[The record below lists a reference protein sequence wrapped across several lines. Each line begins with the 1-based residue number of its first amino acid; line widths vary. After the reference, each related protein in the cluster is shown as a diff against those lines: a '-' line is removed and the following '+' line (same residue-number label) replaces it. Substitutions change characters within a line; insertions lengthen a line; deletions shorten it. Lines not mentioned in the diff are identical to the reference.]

1 MSEQKLQKFVRPVA
15 HKRLKTLLMA
25 FLVTGACFVIFN
37 ASLKAGGPTV
47 RWSIVEDGVMIQ
59 VGLSKG
65 WEK

>member
-1 MSEQKLQKFVRPVA
+1 
-15 HKRLKTLLMA
+15 MA

-65 WEK
+65 WEKWKMIIFFIILVCDID